1 VLLSGDQTKP
11 EPEKKSFDDLPEFM
25 FRLGQAFLA
34 SGEQTAKVELIL
46 RRAASA
52 YGVRGS
58 RVVAFPTALFISLH
72 EGAEEKLTLA
82 EGPTQT
88 LRLDQIADV
97 YKLGES
103 AERGEVAP
111 REGLQRLNEIMK
123 TKPRF
128 GLVGNVFGHCI
139 LSMGVSMVLMSTYY
153 NLAAA
158 AVLGAVVGIVKAF
171 NRNRAVLAVPLAVV
185 AAAIVSALTYLA
197 VKYELPV
204 DPLHTLVPPLVT
216 FLPGAML
223 TLGMVELAY
232 GDMVSGSSRLVTGF
246 VQLVLLV
253 FGLAAGAI
261 LVGYNPEDL
270 VDAAEITITLPWAAW
285 VPWIG
290 VIVFGTGV
298 YLHFSAPKKSLLW
311 ILLVIL
317 SAFAAQQTS
326 AGFFGKVASGFFGM
340 LVATPLAYLIQ
351 LKFKGP
357 PAVVTFLPSFWLLV
371 PGALGLISV
380 KHILSDRQAGMEGLM
395 TTVFVF
401 ASIALGTLM
410 GASLYKGLTE
420 QFGWWQLQIGRA
432 GRSFRDKSK

>member
-1 VLLSGDQTKP
+1 MSGDQTKI
-11 EPEKKSFDDLPEFM
+11 ELEKKSFDDLPEFM

-82 EGPTQT
+82 EGPTQN

-97 YKLGES
+97 YRLGES
-103 AERGEVAP
+103 AERGEVPP

-123 TKPRF
+123 KKPRF
-128 GLVGNVFGHCI
+128 GIVGNIFGHCI

-158 AVLGAVVGIVKAF
+158 GVLGAVVGIVKAF
-171 NRNRAVLAVPLAVV
+171 NRNRAVLAVPLPVV
-185 AAAIVSALTYLA
+185 AASIVSALTYLA

-270 VDAAEITITLPWAAW
+270 VNAAEVAVLPPWAAW
-285 VPWIG
+285 LPWIG
-290 VIVFGTGV
+290 VVVFGTGV
-298 YLHFSAPKKSLLW
+298 YLHFSAPRNSWFW
-311 ILLVIL
+311 ILLVL
-317 SAFAAQQTS
+317 LAAFAAQQVS
-326 AGFFGKVASGFFGM
+326 ADFFGRVGSGFFGM

-357 PAVVTFLPSFWLLV
+357 PAVVTYLPSFWLLV

-380 KHILSDRQAGMEGLM
+380 KHILSDREAGIEGLM

-401 ASIALGTLM
+401 ASVALGTLM

>member
-1 VLLSGDQTKP
+1 MSGDQTKSDSG
-11 EPEKKSFDDLPEFM
+11 KKAVDDLPEFM

-46 RRAASA
+46 RRAASS

-72 EGAEEKLTLA
+72 EGADEKITLA
-82 EGPTQT
+82 EGPTQN

-103 AERGEVAP
+103 AERGEVPP
-111 REGLQRLNEIMK
+111 REGLKRLNEIMK

-128 GLVGNVFGHCI
+128 GIVGNILGHCI
-139 LSMGVSMVLMSTYY
+139 LSMGVSMVLMSTYS

-158 AVLGAVVGIVKAF
+158 AVLGFVVGIVKAF
-171 NRNRAVLAVPLAVV
+171 NRNRAVLAVPLPVV

-197 VKYELPV
+197 VKNGLPV

-261 LVGYNPEDL
+261 LVGYDPKDL
-270 VDAAEITITLPWAAW
+270 VDAAEVTGTLPWADW
-285 VPWIG
+285 FPWIG

-298 YLHFSAPKKSLLW
+298 FLHFSAPRNSWFW
-311 ILLVIL
+311 ILLVL
-317 SAFAAQQTS
+317 LAAFGTQQVS

-380 KHILSDRQAGMEGLM
+380 KHILSDRQTGMDGLM

-420 QFGWWQLQIGRA
+420 QFGWWQLQIGRV
-432 GRSFRDKSK
+432 GRNSRGKSGR

>member
-1 VLLSGDQTKP
+1 MIGDQTKTDP
-11 EPEKKSFDDLPEFM
+11 QKKPVDDLPEFM

-34 SGEQTAKVELIL
+34 SGEQTAKVELML

-103 AERGEVAP
+103 AERGEVPP

-123 TKPRF
+123 NKPRF
-128 GLVGNVFGHCI
+128 GIVGSIVGHCI
-139 LSMGVSMVLMSTYY
+139 LAMGLSMVLMSTYY

-158 AVLGAVVGIVKAF
+158 GVLGAVVGIVKAF
-171 NRNRAVLAVPLAVV
+171 NRNRAVLAVPLPVV

-197 VKYELPV
+197 IKHEVPV

-261 LVGYNPEDL
+261 LVGYAPENL
-270 VDAAEITITLPWAAW
+270 VDSTIPTRTSAVASW
-285 VPWIG
+285 VPWLG
-290 VIVFGTGV
+290 AIVFGAGV
-298 YLHFSAPKKSLLW
+298 YLHFSAPHKSLLW
-311 ILLVIL
+311 ILVVLL
-317 SAFAAQQTS
+317 AAFAAQQVS
-326 AGFFGKVASGFFGM
+326 AEFFGKVASGFFGM

-380 KHILSDRQAGMEGLM
+380 KHILSDREAGMDGLM

-432 GRSFRDKSK
+432 GRRFRDKV